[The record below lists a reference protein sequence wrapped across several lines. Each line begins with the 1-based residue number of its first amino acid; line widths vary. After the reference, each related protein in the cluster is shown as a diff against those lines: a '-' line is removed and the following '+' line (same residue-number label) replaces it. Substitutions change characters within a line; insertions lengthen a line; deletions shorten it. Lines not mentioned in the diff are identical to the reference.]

1 MEAIPSLLQTGVSP
15 VEAFP
20 LVTQAQAQ
28 IEFPIPS
35 ITGNRIMARILTDF
49 AKLYNN
55 DLKFGGNY
63 YDVLNIK
70 LRVFYDL
77 CDKAGID
84 PGYYYAAY
92 NTMLKGK
99 P

>member
-1 MEAIPSLLQTGVSP
+1 MEAASSLSQIGVSP
-15 VEAFP
+15 MGALP
-20 LVTQAQAQ
+20 LVTQAQVQ
-28 IEFPIPS
+28 IEFLVPL
-35 ITGNRIMARILTDF
+35 ITRNSIMARMLTDF

-55 DLKFGGNY
+55 DLKFGGDY
-63 YDVLNIK
+63 YDVLDTKFRI
-70 LRVFYDL
+70 FYDL

-99 P
+99 A